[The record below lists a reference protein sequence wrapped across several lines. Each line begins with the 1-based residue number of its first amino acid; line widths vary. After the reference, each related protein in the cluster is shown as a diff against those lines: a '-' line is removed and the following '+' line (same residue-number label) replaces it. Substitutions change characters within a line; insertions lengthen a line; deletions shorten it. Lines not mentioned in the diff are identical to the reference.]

1 MVRLLTR
8 EGRVTEVLRA
18 IGLMSGTSMDGIDV
32 ALIETDGEGWVQ
44 RRADYSVDY
53 EAEQRQVIATALAE
67 APSLTDRAARP
78 PALQAAEDEIT
89 QAHIAAVQGFLKQQG
104 LGRGDIDVIGF
115 HGQTV
120 IHKPDERFTVQIGD
134 GEHLARALGIQTVF
148 DLRAADVSAGG
159 QGAPFAPVYH
169 RAMAKALER
178 LPAVFVNIGGV
189 SNVTYIAP
197 DGDLMAFDTGP
208 GNALLDDWVH
218 QHTGSAVDHDGA
230 YARRGVGQFEESL
243 LEQLMD
249 NPYFDLAPPKS
260 LDRNDFSLAPAEG
273 LSLEAGAALL
283 TAFTAASLQRSADW
297 FPVPPCEW
305 VICGGGRKNP
315 ELMRLLR
322 ERLGSDTVKVS
333 VPEDY
338 GFNGDSVEAEAFA
351 YLAVRSLRGLPLSFP
366 GTTGCPEPLTGGVL
380 CQVQ

>member
-1 MVRLLTR
+1 
-8 EGRVTEVLRA
+8 
-18 IGLMSGTSMDGIDV
+18 MDGIDV
-32 ALIETDGEGWVQ
+32 ALIETDGENIVH
-44 RRADYSVDY
+44 RRADCSIDYVADQRKVIVD
-53 EAEQRQVIATALAE
+53 ALAE
-67 APSLTDRAARP
+67 ASALTDRVARP
-78 PALQAAEDEIT
+78 PALANAETEIT
-89 QAHIAAVQGFLKQQG
+89 NAHIEAVKAFMESQG
-104 LGRGDIDVIGF
+104 LGASDIDVIGF

-134 GEHLARALGIQTVF
+134 GEKLAQELGIQTVF
-148 DLRAADVSAGG
+148 DLRAADVNAGG

-169 RAMAKALER
+169 RALAQSLEA

-189 SNVTYIAP
+189 SNVTYIGT
-197 DGDLMAFDTGP
+197 DGELIAFDTGP

-218 QHTGSAVDHDGA
+218 RHTGAAVDLDGA
-230 YARRGVGQFEESL
+230 YAANGAGQFDDAL
-243 LEQLMD
+243 LRQMLA

-260 LDRNDFSLAPAEG
+260 LDRNDFSAQAAEG

-283 TAFTAASLQRSADW
+283 TAFTAASLHRSAEW
-297 FPVPPCEW
+297 FPEAPKEW
-305 VICGGGRKNP
+305 VICGGGRKNS
-315 ELMRLLR
+315 ELMRQLGQ
-322 ERLGSDTVKVS
+322 RLGASGAKVS

-380 CQVQ
+380 CRV